1 MDKLVVLFILSLTII
16 LVISV
21 GVKLYQAKKNDGV
34 ITKQELEDIV
44 LSFRTGIASI
54 LLKYTA
60 LNKKED
66 NEKREFIESELK
78 NKISNNSSLTDL
90 EKQVMLENIDT
101 VIDIIIDKESDLLEE
116 ASVKAEEKRN

>member
-90 EKQVMLENIDT
+90 EKQVMLENINT

>member
-78 NKISNNSSLTDL
+78 NKISNNASLTDL

>member
-78 NKISNNSSLTDL
+78 NKISINSSLTDL